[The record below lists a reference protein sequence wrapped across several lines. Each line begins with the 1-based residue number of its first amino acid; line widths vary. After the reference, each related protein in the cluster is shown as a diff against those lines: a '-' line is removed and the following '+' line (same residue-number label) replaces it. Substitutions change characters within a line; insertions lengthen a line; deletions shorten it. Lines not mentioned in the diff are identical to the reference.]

1 MIRFR
6 CPHCDKPLKVPEE
19 KAGVTGH
26 CPRCHGRYTAPA
38 PAAGPPRPGG
48 ESPQAEGSGRPATSR
63 WDEVR
68 ALFSGMRPWEGAA
81 VAVVAGTCLLGLLLP
96 AVAPLLPGGG
106 AFAGRATPWVTL
118 LVPAS
123 LILLLVMLHGR
134 ATGCPWCGRW
144 WARTKDRSE
153 FVGREV
159 FDKGGVSFARATY
172 RTTFACGSCG
182 HRWSADS
189 TDEYK
194 DFVRDKPPRRRLG

>member
-1 MIRFR
+1 MIRFK

-19 KAGVTGH
+19 KAGVTTH

-38 PAAGPPRPGG
+38 TAAGPHRPDG
-48 ESPQAEGSGRPATSR
+48 EPPEPEGSGRHATSAGG
-63 WDEVR
+63 EVR
-68 ALFSGMRPWEGAA
+68 ALFLGMRPWEGAA
-81 VAVVAGTCLLGLLLP
+81 VAVVAGTCLLGLL
-96 AVAPLLPGGG
+96 G
-106 AFAGRATPWVTL
+106 AFAGRATPWATL

-134 ATGCPWCGRW
+134 ATGCLSCGRW
-144 WARTKDRSE
+144 WARAKEGSE

-159 FDKGGVSFARATY
+159 FDRGGVSFARATY

-194 DFVRDKPPRRRLG
+194 DFVRDKRPRRWRLG